1 MMRYLGLLAGIATL
15 ALVAAC
21 GGGDNGAELPG
32 TVEATNIG
40 KYEGD
45 WSRCVP
51 AGTGSRKDTLV
62 FTRYNDNTVVF
73 LALGFTY
80 TSSDCS
86 GAATVTSST
95 GNMVFHGTKT
105 IAGAAVDKVIVN
117 TEGGAAEKQV
127 YLIQGTGTGPFTLT
141 AGRIGAGVDA
151 DGYPTTLDSSSFLKG
166 GAALEKYLGTW
177 RSGCIPS
184 DGGSH
189 KETLTLTKI
198 SDSSAELTWEWPR
211 YSSRNCSGL
220 ALGDVWQGSFLLQGT
235 KTIGTD
241 TVDKV
246 ILSFDAPNPAKRMI
260 FLVKD
265 TRPATLTYGQI
276 DGGSDPDGYPTTLNG
291 SVLTRQ

>member
-1 MMRYLGLLAGIATL
+1 MKRYLVLLAGIAAL

-21 GGGDNGAELPG
+21 DGGNGSGGLGGDLGAP
-32 TVEATNIG
+32 NIG
-40 KYEGD
+40 RYEGD

-51 AGTGSRKDTLV
+51 AGTGSRKETLD
-62 FTRYNDNTVVF
+62 FTRYNGNTVVF
-73 LALGFTY
+73 LALAFTY
-80 TSSDCS
+80 ASADCS
-86 GAATVTSST
+86 GGATVTSST
-95 GNMVFHGTKT
+95 GNVVFHGTKT

-127 YLIQGTGTGPFTLT
+127 YLIQGSGTGPFTLT

-184 DGGSH
+184 EGGSH
-189 KETLTLTKI
+189 TETLTLTKI

-211 YSSRNCSGL
+211 YSSRDCSGL
-220 ALGDVWQGSFLLQGT
+220 ALGAVWQGSFLLQGT

-246 ILSFDAPNPAKRMI
+246 ILSFDAPNPAKRMV

-265 TRPATLTYGQI
+265 TRPAALTYGQI

-291 SVLTRQ
+291 SVLTKQ